1 MKNFIYPEDLVDLPA
16 PEATTSG
23 QMKQIG
29 SMLAVATVDLA
40 SAAVGAW
47 ACNGCF
53 LLPKVTTDVM
63 AVGAKL
69 YWDNTAK
76 KLTVTVASN
85 LLAGV
90 CIEAAGNGV
99 TDVKI
104 RLNGSF

>member
-1 MKNFIYPEDLVDLPA
+1 MKNFIYTEDLVDLPA
-16 PEATTSG
+16 PEATTAG

-63 AVGAKL
+63 AVRAKL
-69 YWDNTAK
+69 YRDNTAK
-76 KLTVTVASN
+76 KLSKTVASN

-90 CIEAAGNGV
+90 CIEAAGNGA

-104 RLNGSF
+104 RLNGTV